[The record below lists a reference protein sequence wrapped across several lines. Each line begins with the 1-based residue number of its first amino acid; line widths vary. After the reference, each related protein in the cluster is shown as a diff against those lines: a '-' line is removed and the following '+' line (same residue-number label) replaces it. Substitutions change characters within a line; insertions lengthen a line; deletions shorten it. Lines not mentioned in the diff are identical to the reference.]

1 MSNVVV
7 ELNRE
12 ILRVTAL
19 LPKLDPITRDKAER
33 SIRFGEL
40 AMKQV
45 AIGDIYE
52 SIDELKEFKDTN
64 PAAAR

>member
-1 MSNVVV
+1 VANVVI
-7 ELNRE
+7 ELNHE
-12 ILRVTAL
+12 IARVTAL
-19 LPKLDPITRDKAER
+19 LPKLDPVTRDKAER

-52 SIDELKEFKDTN
+52 SIDELKEFKDPN
-64 PAAAR
+64 PAAAK